1 MSNFTAFFNTRKITR
16 IGQMCMALVCWM
28 AGSLFLASH
37 SHAEAAFGYELQTD
51 VIYGQAAIA
60 PDGDVVQRD
69 LKMDVYSPSDKG
81 DGTAKPAVILVHG
94 GAYHRGGRRQPPYKE
109 AGAVHSRMEDYARLL
124 APLGY
129 VSFVVEY
136 RLAPELP
143 QPDMTPDAPN
153 LLPVDEIVS
162 PSGLARTNFARRA
175 MGLVELNESEKII
188 LWNAA
193 MASAEDVKMAV
204 EFIAANADAFG
215 IDPKRIAVGG
225 HSAGGGSTL
234 NVSHGLKT
242 PVAAIFPLS
251 PPEMMF
257 ELDKAITSA
266 DQPPTLLIVSQND
279 DPAISLGTPALLKQ
293 LRSTGVPNEF
303 AWVPGFGHFYPS
315 GAVSLGADGTRM
327 SVGERIT
334 QFLDTHLKD

>member
-1 MSNFTAFFNTRKITR
+1 MSNSTTFSNSREIKRLRQKCFAIV
-16 IGQMCMALVCWM
+16 GWVV
-28 AGSLFLASH
+28 GSLFLASP
-37 SHAEAAFGYELQTD
+37 SNAEAAFGYELQTD
-51 VIYGQAAIA
+51 VVYGQAAIA
-60 PDGDVVQRD
+60 PDGHVVQRD

-94 GAYHRGGRRQPPYKE
+94 GAYHRGGRRQPPYTE

-129 VSFVVEY
+129 VSFVIEY

-143 QPDMTPDAPN
+143 QPDMKPDAPN
-153 LLPVDEIVS
+153 LVPVDKIVS

-175 MGLVELNESEKII
+175 MGLAELAESEKII

-204 EFIAANADAFG
+204 EYIAANAEIFN
-215 IDPKRIAVGG
+215 IDPERIAVGG

-234 NVSHGLKT
+234 NVSHGLKAS
-242 PVAAIFPLS
+242 VAAIFPLS

-266 DQPPTLLIVSQND
+266 DQPPTLVIVSQND

-334 QFLDTHLKD
+334 EFLDAHLKD